1 MKNNL
6 EMLLKQSIDAIIE
19 AGDLELPDEFVVRV
33 ERTRDLSHGDFA
45 SPVAMALARTARRN
59 SRELAEQII
68 SHLPTSPRVEHVE
81 IAGPGFINIRMT
93 RAAFQGLVNEINHGA
108 ESYGRSKLGEGR
120 RVQVEFVSTNPTGP
134 LHVGHGRGAAYGA
147 AVSDLLEAVGFD
159 VQREYYV
166 NDAGRQMDILAT
178 SVWVRYLEL
187 CGETVAFPE
196 AGYRGDYIHEIALS
210 LHRRDGDAY
219 HKPASELQEPLS
231 LETGDADNKERD
243 MDALIARAKTLLGD
257 VSYRAVFDHA
267 LNTLVADIREDL
279 ADFGVVFDR
288 WYSERGLWDDGSVDR
303 VLEQLRKQGHVYE
316 RDGASWFR
324 SSEFGDEKDRVLIKQ
339 NGEATYLLPDIAY
352 HLGKLERGF
361 ERLIDVWGADHHV
374 HIGRMKAALQAL
386 GKDPDCLDVLLVQFA
401 NLYRGGKKVQMSTRS
416 GQFVTLR
423 ALREEVGN
431 DAARFFYVTRR
442 SDQHLD
448 FDLDLAKAQSSDNP
462 VYYIQYAHARIC
474 SVIRQLEEK
483 GYEWGG
489 TGESNHLDLLEEHH
503 ELELLRCLSRYPEVL
518 ESAALSSEPHQ
529 LAFYLREL
537 ANGFHAYYNAHT
549 FLVSEA
555 NLREA
560 RLCLIAAT
568 RRVIHNGLAL
578 LGVSSPEAM

>member
-1 MKNNL
+1 MKNHL
-6 EMLLKQSIDAIIE
+6 RKLLKQGIESIVE
-19 AGDLELPDEFVVRV
+19 VGQLELPDQFAIPV

-45 SPVAMALARTARRN
+45 SPVAMALARTARRKP
-59 SRELAEQII
+59 RELAEQII
-68 SHLPTSPRVEHVE
+68 SHLPISPQVEHVE
-81 IAGPGFINIRMT
+81 IAGPGFINFRMT
-93 RAAFQGLVNEINHGA
+93 RAAFQGLVNEINRGPQ
-108 ESYGRSKLGEGR
+108 SYGRSNLGEGR
-120 RVQVEFVSTNPTGP
+120 KVQVEFVSTNPTGP

-178 SVWVRYLEL
+178 SVWLRYLEL
-187 CGETVAFPE
+187 CGEVVAFPE

-210 LHRRDGDAY
+210 LHQRDAEAFY
-219 HKPASELQEPLS
+219 TPAVKVQQTVSM
-231 LETGDADNKERD
+231 ETSGAHDKERD
-243 MDALIARAKTLLGD
+243 MDALIACAKTLLGD
-257 VSYRAVFDHA
+257 AGYRVVFDHA
-267 LNTLVADIREDL
+267 LDTLVADIRDDL
-279 ADFGVVFDR
+279 QDFGVVFDR
-288 WYSERGLWDDGSVDR
+288 WYSERSLWDDGSVDR
-303 VLEQLRKQGHVYE
+303 VLEGLRKQGYIYD
-316 RDGASWFR
+316 RDGAAWFR
-324 SSEFGDEKDRVLIKQ
+324 SSDFGDEKDRVLIKQ

-361 ERLIDVWGADHHV
+361 ERLIDVWGADHHG

-386 GKDPDCLDVLLVQFA
+386 GKDPNCLDVLLVQFA

-416 GQFVTLR
+416 GEFVTLR

-448 FDLDLAKAQSSDNP
+448 FDLDLAKAQSNDNP

-483 GYEWGG
+483 GYEWDG
-489 TGESNHLDLLEEHH
+489 TAESNHLNLLKEEH
-503 ELELLRCLSRYPEVL
+503 ELELLRCLSRYPEVV

-529 LAFYLREL
+529 IAFYLREL
-537 ANGFHAYYNAHT
+537 ANAFHAYYNAHT
-549 FLVSEA
+549 FLVNEA
-555 NLREA
+555 DLREA
-560 RLCLIAAT
+560 RLCLISAT
-568 RRVIHNGLAL
+568 RHVIHNGLAL

>member
-1 MKNNL
+1 
-6 EMLLKQSIDAIIE
+6 MLLGQGIDAIVE
-19 AGDLELPDEFVVRV
+19 AGELELPNEFVIPV

-45 SPVAMALARTARRN
+45 SPVAMALARTARRKP
-59 SRELAEQII
+59 RELAEQII
-68 SHLPTSPRVEHVE
+68 SHLPTSPQVEDVE
-81 IAGPGFINIRMT
+81 IAGPGFINFRMT
-93 RAAFQGLVNEINHGA
+93 RAAFQGIVNAINREA

-147 AVSDLLEAVGFD
+147 AVSDLLGAAGFD

-187 CGETVAFPE
+187 CGEVVAFPE

-210 LHRRDGDAY
+210 LHGRDGDAY
-219 HKPASELQEPLS
+219 HNPASEVQATLS
-231 LETGDADNKERD
+231 VEAGDADNKERD

-257 VSYRAVFDHA
+257 EGYRAVFDHA
-267 LNTLVADIREDL
+267 LNTLVADIRDDL
-279 ADFGVVFDR
+279 EDFGVLFDR
-288 WYSERGLWDDGSVDR
+288 WYSERSLWDDGLVDQ
-303 VLEQLRKQGHVYE
+303 VLEQLRKQGHIYE

-324 SSEFGDEKDRVLIKQ
+324 SSDFGDEKDRVLIKQ

-352 HLGKLERGF
+352 HAGKLDRGF
-361 ERLIDVWGADHHV
+361 ERLIDVWGADHHG

-416 GQFVTLR
+416 GEFVTLR
-423 ALREEVGN
+423 ELREEVGN

-474 SVIRQLEEK
+474 SVIRQLKEK
-483 GYEWGG
+483 GYAWDG
-489 TGESNHLDLLEEHH
+489 TGESNHLDLLDEHH
-503 ELELLRCLSRYPEVL
+503 ELELLRCLSRYPEVV

-537 ANGFHAYYNAHT
+537 ANSFHAYYNAHT